1 MTLVRGGSQ
10 LPLPVEFSP
19 MLVAQA
25 VGEYGMLG
33 SIASAT
39 QRLSNAVGLWAREAG
54 PGTWL
59 VVGVIVLLALRSLL
73 RR

>member
-1 MTLVRGGSQ
+1 
-10 LPLPVEFSP
+10 
-19 MLVAQA
+19 MLLAQS

-33 SIASAT
+33 AVSSAA
-39 QRLSNAVGLWAREAG
+39 QRLSNGLGLWAREAG

-59 VVGVIVLLALRSLL
+59 VIAVVVLLAMRSLL